1 MKKWPPCAAGNSM
14 IEMYYETSDELIG
27 QCEENPAQK
36 LSLKL
41 MLEAVIPIISIL
53 L

>member
-1 MKKWPPCAAGNSM
+1 VKMAASAAGISM
-14 IEMYYETSDELIG
+14 IELYYETSDELIR

-41 MLEAVIPIISIL
+41 MLEAVIPIITIL